1 MTTSSSTDVGA
12 VTGDP
17 ASLPQRQ
24 RSERSSAASPFSKE
38 EPRAAQPHERLLA
51 GVVRARAVNFFGPRP
66 SADVLSDTCV
76 KLAGW
81 SKTKSWSAVATK
93 SRLLSAIDRFCIPVG
108 SAADGQT
115 TIDVLITVGV
125 VSTPVPSI
133 PPQRQRATSACR
145 RRRGGSAG
153 RSRR

>member
-1 MTTSSSTDVGA
+1 M
-12 VTGDP
+12 
-17 ASLPQRQ
+17 
-24 RSERSSAASPFSKE
+24 
-38 EPRAAQPHERLLA
+38 
-51 GVVRARAVNFFGPRP
+51 
-66 SADVLSDTCV
+66 LSDTCV

-93 SRLLSAIDRFCIPVG
+93 SRPLSAIDRFCIPVG

-133 PPQRQRATSACR
+133 PPHRQRANVGVSSPAWR
-145 RRRGGSAG
+145 LSWSKPSMKA
-153 RSRR
+153 S